1 MNIKDLWRLSVR
13 NIFAAPLRSFLTV
26 LGMAIGIGA
35 ILAVLTLGE
44 AGRNQV
50 REEMTRLGIDR
61 VWLTANEAGQLR
73 QGDGPLL
80 SRKLS
85 MTATEQ
91 AYLPAEIACGQRTA
105 EAMVMACGPEYLQM
119 NNAALVQGEWLHP
132 AEWNAGGRRVLLG
145 EDMAQRLQAAPG
157 SMLHFAGQ
165 GMQVA
170 GILRCESEMTQ
181 IDTSVAVFV
190 PMARFGQMAGLMVQ
204 EIILAVPEDQMPESV
219 ASSAMQLLQERRGV
233 SVTATTMQAQIE
245 AADSVV
251 TTFVDVLTWVA
262 LICILVG
269 GIGVMNILLVSVRER
284 RREIGIMKAL
294 GTTPR
299 TICGL
304 FLLEALLYAVVG
316 GVAGVLIG
324 VGIIAFAGNSIGL
337 RTAVRLTD
345 CLWVV
350 LAALA
355 VGLSFG
361 VLPASRASA
370 LHPVDALRDE

>member
-1 MNIKDLWRLSVR
+1 MKMQDLWRLSVR

-61 VWLTANEAGQLR
+61 VWLTASGMDTLR
-73 QGDGPLL
+73 QGDAALL
-80 SRKLS
+80 SGK
-85 MTATEQ
+85 MAMQAAEQ
-91 AYLPAEIACGQRTA
+91 AYLPAE
-105 EAMVMACGPEYLQM
+105 VFCGPRQAKGVITACRRDFLGM
-119 NNAALVQGEWLHP
+119 NHAVLVDGEWLHP
-132 AEWNAGGRRVLLG
+132 AEWSASGRRALLG
-145 EDMAQRLQAAPG
+145 EAIAGELNAAPG
-157 SMLHFAGQ
+157 SMIHFHGL
-165 GMQVA
+165 GLQVA
-170 GILRCESEMTQ
+170 GIIRCESEISQ
-181 IDTSVAVFV
+181 VDPSSGVFV
-190 PMARFGQMAGLMVQ
+190 PLGWFGQQAGLSVQ
-204 EIILAVPEDQMPESV
+204 EIILSVPGDDMPENAAAEALAILRDHRGIA
-219 ASSAMQLLQERRGV
+219 ASAV
-233 SVTATTMQAQIE
+233 TMQTQIE

-251 TTFVDVLTWVA
+251 TTFVDVLAWVA

-294 GTTPR
+294 GTTPG

-304 FLLEALLYAVVG
+304 FLLEALVYAVVG
-316 GVAGVLIG
+316 GVLGVLIG

-337 RTAVRLTD
+337 RTAVRLGD

-350 LAALA
+350 LAALL